1 MPTRNLGFV
10 HGRGRSASG
19 EDTKTNMA
27 TLIRPGL
34 KFTAEPIVSA
44 DPPGLEATMSNYGI
58 SNLEGAPQRNEVY
71 IVCRDG
77 SIQSVYEPSR
87 PIGWELLESPEGFS
101 YRVTQMN
108 HKPKPVYVFARGYD
122 ANPPEGTGQIGSM
135 VFVARPVAEPRC
147 AEITEQPDKGEE
159 VTSAFKRLS
168 RATSDPGM
176 LLAAAMVGSRDP
188 AQVRALA
195 DFHEGK
201 LSYAQ
206 MRGLCG

>member
-10 HGRGRSASG
+10 HVRGSG
-19 EDTKTNMA
+19 TKGQAPKTNMA

-34 KFTAEPIVSA
+34 KFTAEPLPKPCV
-44 DPPGLEATMSNYGI
+44 GLGPTMSSYGI
-58 SNLEGAPQRNEVY
+58 PNLEGAPQRNEVY

-87 PIGWELLESPEGFS
+87 PIGWELLESPEGFT

-108 HKPKPVYVFARGYD
+108 HKPEPCLVFARGYEPD
-122 ANPPEGTGQIGSM
+122 PPAGTGKIGSV
-135 VFVARPVAEPRC
+135 VFAARPVARPAC
-147 AEITEQPDKGEE
+147 AEVTQQRDTGEE
-159 VTSAFKRLS
+159 VTSALTRLR
-168 RATSDPGM
+168 RATSDPIM
-176 LLAAAMVGSRDP
+176 LMAAEVVGSRDP
-188 AQVRALA
+188 AQVSALA

-206 MRGLCG
+206 MRSLCG